1 MSCVVSAVEEQREW
15 TEMGVASSGDGSSD
29 DEVDTL
35 KLYKQIM
42 ETWGTLTKVCGVCV
56 CVGVGVWCVVCVRVC
71 GVWCVVCVEPLNNTT

>member
-35 KLYKQIM
+35 TLYKQIM
-42 ETWGTLTKVCGVCV
+42 ETWGDSD
-56 CVGVGVWCVVCVRVC
+56 
-71 GVWCVVCVEPLNNTT
+71 

>member
-35 KLYKQIM
+35 TLYKQIM
-42 ETWGTLTKVCGVCV
+42 ETWRDSDCGVWCVCGVCV
-56 CVGVGVWCVVCVRVC
+56 CV
-71 GVWCVVCVEPLNNTT
+71 